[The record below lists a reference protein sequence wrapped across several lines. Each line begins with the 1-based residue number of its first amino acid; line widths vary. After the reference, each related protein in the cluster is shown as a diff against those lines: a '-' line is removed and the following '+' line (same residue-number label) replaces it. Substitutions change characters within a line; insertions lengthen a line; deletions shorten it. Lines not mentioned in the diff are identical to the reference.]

1 MELAGKS
8 AVITGASSGL
18 GKALAERLLAEGM
31 KVAVCAPDAGGLAD
45 LASRPGVIA
54 VPADVRKE
62 AEMGKLAELAV
73 REFGRID
80 VWVNNAGI
88 WLPHLPIEETDAERA
103 HDLMEVNYFG
113 TFYGSRQ
120 ALIRMKAQSGGT
132 IVNIISVRAK
142 GQVLPD
148 TSAYTASKFAA
159 EGFTEVL
166 RMEAAPAGIRVIGV
180 YTSRMQTGLFGKE
193 KPADYSEYLPP
204 EKVAEKIADNL
215 KLAEPLEE
223 LVITASP

>member
-120 ALIRMKAQSGGT
+120 ALIRMKAQSGG
-132 IVNIISVRAK
+132 K
-142 GQVLPD
+142 
-148 TSAYTASKFAA
+148 
-159 EGFTEVL
+159 
-166 RMEAAPAGIRVIGV
+166 
-180 YTSRMQTGLFGKE
+180 
-193 KPADYSEYLPP
+193 
-204 EKVAEKIADNL
+204 
-215 KLAEPLEE
+215 
-223 LVITASP
+223 